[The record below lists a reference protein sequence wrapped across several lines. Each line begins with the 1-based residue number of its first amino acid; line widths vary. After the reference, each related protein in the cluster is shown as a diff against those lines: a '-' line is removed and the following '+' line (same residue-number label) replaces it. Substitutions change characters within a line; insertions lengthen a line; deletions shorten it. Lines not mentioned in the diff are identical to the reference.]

1 MNFIVILVFV
11 FFHVLVFFQ
20 LKRLRHSLS
29 ALLVRFQEMGKNVGH
44 MERSIDHMGDDLS
57 RIDEMASKL
66 TAKKDPYRDPGEN
79 DDDGNKKS
87 PKPELM
93 FREGDDVRVKILS
106 SRYLYQSKIVR
117 FDINEDGDPSVVL
130 QLNVDRAK
138 EFPLSS
144 VELTPL
150 NSLVE
155 RALQHIEQ
163 PLSSVE
169 QR

>member
-1 MNFIVILVFV
+1 VNFIVILVFV

-20 LKRLRHSLS
+20 LKRLRHSLA
-29 ALLVRFQEMGKNVGH
+29 ALLVRFQEMGKNVASMERRIEH
-44 MERSIDHMGDDLS
+44 MEDDLS
-57 RIDEMASKL
+57 RLDEMASKL
-66 TAKKDPYRDPGEN
+66 TAKKDPYQDPEEG
-79 DDDGNKKS
+79 DDGNKKS

-150 NSLVE
+150 SSLVE
-155 RALQHIEQ
+155 
-163 PLSSVE
+163 